1 MLNFKTKVLIIDD
14 LVPMRMIVRTLLRQI
29 GFEHIEEAD
38 DGEQALQIL
47 QADKDFG
54 LVLSDWIMPVMDGVD
69 LLRKVRSDHNLK
81 DLPFIL
87 ITAEVEKKKIIEAIK
102 AGVDI
107 YIVKPLTEDILRE
120 KLKKLAHKRP
130 SLRQP

>member
-14 LVPMRMIVRTLLRQI
+14 FAPMRKIVRTLLRQI

-47 QADKDFG
+47 QTAKDFG
-54 LVLSDWIMPVMDGVD
+54 LLLSDWMMPVMDGVD
-69 LLRKVRSDHNLK
+69 LLRKVRSDRNLK

-87 ITAEVEKKKIIEAIK
+87 ITAAAEKEKIIEAVK

-107 YIVKPLTEDILRE
+107 YIVKPLTEAILRE
-120 KLKKLAHKRP
+120 KLEKLSHKRP